1 MGKQEH
7 DIVVNLNNSIF
18 TINKVNLDRYC
29 CMDMV
34 SNVAEITN
42 VFMGDSLSKVMI
54 AIIVDRPNVR
64 LPPLDV
70 GIGEESNVD
79 DIEPN
84 VENDDRDANTHEVDC
99 VNGDGHAGGGGK
111 NDDMDANKHDVD
123 DVNDDNVY
131 SFSSK
136 DDEWIVDGDDAPDVS
151 YEHNDDTMCA
161 LGVMTPF

>member
-1 MGKQEH
+1 MGEQEH
-7 DIVVNLNNSIF
+7 DIVVNLHNSIF
-18 TINKVNLDRYC
+18 TINKVNPDRYC
-29 CMDMV
+29 YMDKI
-34 SNVAEITN
+34 SNVVEITN
-42 VFMGDSLSKVMI
+42 VFMGDSSSKVMI
-54 AIIVDRPNVR
+54 AIIVDRPN
-64 LPPLDV
+64 

-84 VENDDRDANTHEVDC
+84 VENNDRDANTHEVDC
-99 VNGDGHAGGGGK
+99 VNGDGHAGGGGE

-151 YEHNDDTMCA
+151 YEHNDDTMCV